1 MRPAISILLFVSFAL
16 PAWAQQMDV
25 PPPPGILQIYV
36 DSVKPGKMAAYSKIE
51 NQAAA
56 ACARASAWP
65 YLAMQA
71 TTGPEEVWFVSGFD
85 SYAAMERSDDP
96 FLRDAALASDINRLL
111 DAKTDL
117 VSDPHT
123 VFLRYREDL
132 SRNHGLVPPRTRFFT
147 VTVVKVH
154 RGHEQEYEG
163 SQRLLRSARERAGA
177 MDNRAVY
184 QVLSGMPDDTYIT
197 FSPHASFRGA
207 AGALDG
213 LLDYDDLDDSLR
225 DHLRE
230 FLAASVLTT
239 ETFVFSVSPAM
250 SNPEGEWMAD
260 DPQFWRSSPPLQRQA
275 PKK

>member
-1 MRPAISILLFVSFAL
+1 MRPAISILLFVSLAL
-16 PAWAQQMDV
+16 PGWAQQVDV

-36 DSVKPGKMAAYSKIE
+36 DSVKPGKMADYSKVE

-71 TTGPEEVWFVSGFD
+71 RTGPQEVWFVSGFD

-96 FLRDAALASDINRLL
+96 FLRDAALASDINRLM

-123 VFLRYREDL
+123 VLLRYRDDL

-154 RGHEQEYEG
+154 RGHEHGYEE
-163 SQRLLRSARERAGA
+163 SQALLRNARERAGA
-177 MDNRAVY
+177 TDNRAVY

-197 FSPHASFRGA
+197 FSPHTTFRGA

-213 LLDYDDLDDSLR
+213 LLDYDDLDASLR
-225 DHLRE
+225 SHIRE
-230 FLAASVLTT
+230 LLAASVLTT

-260 DPQFWRSSPPLQRQA
+260 DPQFWRSSPPLQRQT